1 MYDLHTYLQTL
12 PLVKIFLWFLLRVLI
27 RLSACFVKNIYW
39 SNNTPSH
46 NFDFSLHC
54 FTLPIKKI
62 IHGLWTPNEA
72 FFHHN
77 PKLLADNF
85 CGIWGMYFWPI
96 WYCESPV
103 HVFHESTMVDHY
115 FYKKTKPLYPNPKY
129 LFGIGIWIC
138 AEKNWEFSHHV
149 SVVRGKKGS
158 FKKAPTSKATKYL
171 YVLYFFEIPYGYWG
185 MESSC

>member
-72 FFHHN
+72 FFHQN
-77 PKLLADNF
+77 PKLLGLGRQFGQIHFREFGVFLTDLSA
-85 CGIWGMYFWPI
+85 PI
-96 WYCESPV
+96 LKLWVSCPLSILN
-103 HVFHESTMVDHY
+103 HY
-115 FYKKTKPLYPNPKY
+115 FYKKPSLYIQIPNIY
-129 LFGIGIWIC
+129 LGLGYEFGLQRVWDLAI
-138 AEKNWEFSHHV
+138 V
-149 SVVRGKKGS
+149 Y
-158 FKKAPTSKATKYL
+158 P
-171 YVLYFFEIPYGYWG
+171 
-185 MESSC
+185 